1 MTNSNPAANS
11 SSILCD
17 KKRKSMD
24 IINKPK
30 KPSISTAYPSYWHFA
45 AKRQQAF
52 FARVKGLAGPWCDD
66 AIINQYKFT
75 NAYRAS
81 DRVSQYLIKHVL
93 YDDDHNYGDTFLRLL
108 LFKLFNKI
116 ETWQL
121 LNQHFG
127 AIKLET
133 FNVEQFDKILE
144 QTISSGERIYS
155 AAYIMP
161 SGNQKK
167 YGKIRKHKFHL
178 QLIEHLIKS
187 DFHQALAECPTMKS
201 AYQKLLSI
209 DSIGKFLAYQLVTD
223 FNYSRFFN
231 YSEQEFVVAGP
242 GALDGVR
249 KCFTSLGDYTPEDA
263 IKWMSEI
270 QEQECQ
276 RYEVD
281 FQPLFGRQLQ
291 YIDCQ
296 NLFCETDKYCR
307 VAHPD
312 IQGIS
317 GRTRIKQVFKPQSK
331 PLELFYP
338 PKWHITPS
346 A

>member
-1 MTNSNPAANS
+1 
-11 SSILCD
+11 
-17 KKRKSMD
+17 MD
-24 IINKPK
+24 IISKLKQPK
-30 KPSISTAYPSYWHFA
+30 TSAAYPSYWHFA

-52 FARVKGLAGPWCDD
+52 FARVKGLTGPWCDD
-66 AIINQYKFT
+66 AIISQYKFT

-93 YDDDHNYGDTFLRLL
+93 YDANHNYNDTFLRLL
-108 LFKLFNKI
+108 VFKLFNKI

-121 LNQHFG
+121 LTQHFG
-127 AIKLET
+127 EINSQT
-133 FNVEQFDKILE
+133 FNVEQFDNVLNSAMDK
-144 QTISSGERIYS
+144 GERIYS

-178 QLIEHLIKS
+178 QLIEHLINT
-187 DFHQALAECPTMKS
+187 DFHQALVDCPTMKS
-201 AYQKLLSI
+201 AYQMLLSI

-223 FNYSRFFN
+223 FNYSRFFD
-231 YSEQEFVVAGP
+231 YSETEFVVAGP

-249 KCFTSLGDYTPEDA
+249 KCFTSLGDHSPEDT
-263 IKWMSEI
+263 IKWMSDI
-270 QEQECQ
+270 QDKECE
-276 RYEVD
+276 RFEVD
-281 FQPLFGRQLQ
+281 FQSLFGRPLQ

-338 PKWHITPS
+338 PKWQITPTF
-346 A
+346 

>member
-1 MTNSNPAANS
+1 
-11 SSILCD
+11 
-17 KKRKSMD
+17 MD
-24 IINKPK
+24 VISKLK
-30 KPSISTAYPSYWHFA
+30 KPTTSVAYPSYWHFA
-45 AKRQQAF
+45 AKRQEAF
-52 FARVKGLAGPWCDD
+52 FNRVKGMPGPWCDD
-66 AIINQYKFT
+66 EIISQYKFT

-93 YDDDHNYGDTFLRLL
+93 YDGEYNYPDTFLRLL
-108 LFKLFNKI
+108 LFKLFNKV

-121 LNQHFG
+121 LTQHFG
-127 AIKLET
+127 NINLNT
-133 FNVEQFDKILE
+133 FNVERFDQVLE
-144 QTISSGERIYS
+144 QAISSGERIYS

-178 QLIEHLIKS
+178 QLIEHLIKN
-187 DFHQALAECPTMKS
+187 DFHHALADCPNMKS
-201 AYQKLLSI
+201 AYQMLLSI

-223 FNYSRFFN
+223 FNYSRFFD
-231 YSEQEFVVAGP
+231 YSETEFVVAGP

-249 KCFTSLGDYTPEDA
+249 KCFTSLGDFTPEDT
-263 IKWMSEI
+263 IKWMSDI
-270 QEQECQ
+270 QQSECE
-276 RYEVD
+276 RFEVN
-281 FQPLFGRQLQ
+281 FEPLFGRPLQ

-312 IQGIS
+312 IKGIS
-317 GRTRIKQVFKPQSK
+317 GRTRIKQVFKPQPK

-338 PKWHITPS
+338 PKWELNLE
-346 A
+346 